1 MLWADKH
8 RPNTLDKVDIHK
20 DLSATLKNMVQ
31 SGSDFPHLLFYG
43 PSGAGKKT
51 RILALLRQIYG
62 PGVEKMKLENKTF
75 EVGAKKKELTITAIT
90 SPHHIEVNPSDAGVN
105 DRHVIS
111 YMVKDIAASA
121 PITASF
127 ATIQSA
133 GSSSNNSGNSTTPG
147 TGELAQAGAFKVIIV
162 NEVDNMS
169 RQAQQA
175 LRRTMEKYMG
185 TCRMILCATS
195 TSKVIEPVRSRCLLI
210 RVPAPTHEEV
220 CSYQLAYITSHALY
234 MYAGLCSRLVAY
246 VSLVVSISQI
256 CDVLQKVA
264 TKEGVKLPPKFAERI
279 AVASDRN
286 LRRAL
291 LMMEA
296 SKVEQYPFKD
306 DQQVRV
312 PDWER
317 FIEDIAKDL
326 INEQSAQK
334 IYDTRGKLY
343 ELLANCIPPELII
356 KQLSS
361 ELMKKLDNELKQEVA
376 HWSAFYE
383 HRLKCGSKAIV
394 HLEAFVA
401 RFMSIYKKFLIN
413 MFS

>member
-210 RVPAPTHEEV
+210 RVPAPTHEE
-220 CSYQLAYITSHALY
+220 
-234 MYAGLCSRLVAY
+234 
-246 VSLVVSISQI
+246 I

>member
-210 RVPAPTHEEV
+210 RVPAPTHEE
-220 CSYQLAYITSHALY
+220 
-234 MYAGLCSRLVAY
+234 
-246 VSLVVSISQI
+246 I

-356 KQLSS
+356 KVHSSSNNTPTHAHTHTQGSVFYLCIILRMQL
-361 ELMKKLDNELKQEVA
+361 
-376 HWSAFYE
+376 
-383 HRLKCGSKAIV
+383 
-394 HLEAFVA
+394 
-401 RFMSIYKKFLIN
+401 
-413 MFS
+413 